1 VHRTGE
7 LFGQYKTL
15 DQQKETATLGMWIF
29 LVTEILFFGGVF
41 LTYNHQPPPISHR
54 LRHRLATCWT

>member
-29 LVTEILFFGGVF
+29 LVTEFYFFGGVF
-41 LTYNHQPPPISHR
+41 LTYTINRHQFPHR
-54 LRHRLATCWT
+54 LRHRPATCWT